1 MEFGGPNIDTVE
13 DAPKFVYNSLTHN
26 LVFDNVSASL
36 DIPFLGTPKPQ
47 AIELRLKPENFE
59 NYTLVSGSG
68 FRLGINADTSTATLD
83 KYGFFTINGTP
94 VGTSY
99 PFYDGNYHSVLFQQN
114 GSNSA
119 KLYVATNY
127 KDDIIHSGEWTGTI
141 VSSNWESATNFKI
154 TNFIGNIE
162 EVRVWKTAL
171 SESVFN
177 THVIMPEAVNG
188 NDVYAS
194 TTDLL
199 LRLDFERPQNLAVNT
214 TINNVAP
221 VIEYVNAVSAS
232 GFVVDSTYPFNYE
245 TYERELSLTIPNSG
259 ASRYYTNKVRFESQE
274 LVANLSPTKRAT
286 KKAFETSATD
296 SNRVGLFFS
305 PNKDLDL
312 DIAKSLGGQSFDD
325 FLGDP
330 MYEYGYTNYP
340 QLDSLRNYYFE
351 RVGERNIYEFIRLV
365 KFYDKSL
372 FINLREMLP
381 ARAVVTTGL
390 LIAPHI
396 LERSKHKINKP
407 IAESETLE
415 GVVTESQ
422 ITELD
427 ATFDAYDSTLIV
439 NETEQINGD
448 VLSIEVEL
456 NEADEYNLEG
466 DVNSFE
472 STIIF
477 NVDEIS
483 KGEYLTYTGSIDANL
498 KEPTITSE
506 LDLLRSGQVVGIDNF
521 ENYGYG
527 TYFSNGYG
535 KYIYEENGSFKSKGI
550 RAFIVTK
557 KRSIIS
563 TDFDERGYEFTYVTS
578 SYDKE
583 LIVQDLHQSASV
595 IGGDIISAVTASGYL
610 RTHYSFTG
618 DKHLGLQNS
627 FYKGSKQNSSTT
639 VDGKS
644 PVETFVSNPTT
655 LRISPQGRSNS
666 EPILE
671 VE

>member
-1 MEFGGPNIDTVE
+1 
-13 DAPKFVYNSLTHN
+13 
-26 LVFDNVSASL
+26 
-36 DIPFLGTPKPQ
+36 
-47 AIELRLKPENFE
+47 
-59 NYTLVSGSG
+59 
-68 FRLGINADTSTATLD
+68 
-83 KYGFFTINGTP
+83 
-94 VGTSY
+94 
-99 PFYDGNYHSVLFQQN
+99 
-114 GSNSA
+114 
-119 KLYVATNY
+119 
-127 KDDIIHSGEWTGTI
+127 
-141 VSSNWESATNFKI
+141 
-154 TNFIGNIE
+154 
-162 EVRVWKTAL
+162 
-171 SESVFN
+171 
-177 THVIMPEAVNG
+177 MPEAVNG
-188 NDVYAS
+188 NDIYAS
-194 TTDLL
+194 TNDLL

-221 VIEYVNAVSAS
+221 SIEYINAVSAS

-372 FINLREMLP
+372 FTNLREMLP

-415 GVVTESQ
+415 GVITESQ

-427 ATFDAYDSTLIV
+427 ATFDTYESILSV
-439 NETEQINGD
+439 NEDEQIKAD
-448 VLSIEVEL
+448 VLSIDGEL
-456 NEADEYNLEG
+456 DASEEYNFG
-466 DVNSFE
+466 ADVNSYE
-472 STIIF
+472 TNIGF
-477 NVDEIS
+477 NADEIS
-483 KGEYLTYTGSIDANL
+483 DGEYLTYDGVVDARL
-498 KEPTITSE
+498 KDPTILSE

-521 ENYGYG
+521 ENFGYG

-550 RAFIVTK
+550 RAFIVTR
-557 KRSIIS
+557 KRNIVS
-563 TDFDERGYEFTYVTS
+563 TDFDNNGYEFSYVTS
-578 SYDKE
+578 SFDKE
-583 LIVQDLHQSASV
+583 LIVQDLHQSGSV

-610 RTHYSFTG
+610 RTHYTFTG

-627 FYKGSKQNSSTT
+627 FYKGSKQNSFTT
-639 VDGKS
+639 VDGKDA
-644 PVETFVSNPTT
+644 VETFVSNPTT
-655 LRISPQGRSNS
+655 LRITAQGRSNS

>member
-1 MEFGGPNIDTVE
+1 MLKQIPKSDINLRPFKVYKTFLSTETGLVSDVAINHNSSSSNLTDVE
-13 DAPKFVYNSLTHN
+13 LSENGLYHQLKTMYYNG
-26 LVFDNVSASL
+26 DNAL
-36 DIPFLGTPKPQ
+36 NPFLSFGDFKPRYTPYSDAKQ
-47 AIELRLKPENFE
+47 RVINDR
-59 NYTLVSGSG
+59 TLVLKIPQTKFGE
-68 FRLGINADTSTATLD
+68 GIKKN
-83 KYGFFTINGTP
+83 
-94 VGTSY
+94 
-99 PFYDGNYHSVLFQQN
+99 SV
-114 GSNSA
+114 
-119 KLYVATNY
+119 
-127 KDDIIHSGEWTGTI
+127 
-141 VSSNWESATNFKI
+141 
-154 TNFIGNIE
+154 
-162 EVRVWKTAL
+162 
-171 SESVFN
+171 
-177 THVIMPEAVNG
+177 
-188 NDVYAS
+188 
-194 TTDLL
+194 
-199 LRLDFERPQNLAVNT
+199 
-214 TINNVAP
+214 
-221 VIEYVNAVSAS
+221 
-232 GFVVDSTYPFNYE
+232 
-245 TYERELSLTIPNSG
+245 
-259 ASRYYTNKVRFESQE
+259 E
-274 LVANLSPTKRAT
+274 LVL
-286 KKAFETSATD
+286 EGTD

-330 MYEYGYTNYP
+330 IYEYGYTNYP
-340 QLDSLRNYYFE
+340 ELDSLRNYYFE

-372 FINLREMLP
+372 FVNLREMLP

-415 GVVTESQ
+415 GVVSESQ

-427 ATFDAYDSTLIV
+427 ATFDVYDSTLIV

-456 NEADEYNLEG
+456 REDAAYNLEG
-466 DVNSFE
+466 DVSSFE
-472 STIIF
+472 STIGF
-477 NVDEIS
+477 NADEIS
-483 KGEYLTYTGSIDANL
+483 DGEYLTYDDGIIDANL

-506 LDLLRSGQVVGIDNF
+506 LDLLRSGQVVGMDNF

-557 KRSIIS
+557 KRSVIS
-563 TDFDERGYEFTYVTS
+563 TDFDANGYEFTYVTS

-610 RTHYSFTG
+610 RTHYSVTG

-627 FYKGSKQNSSTT
+627 FYRGSKNTSYIANGVTSSFTT
-639 VDGKS
+639 VDGKA